1 MVWGDVNIYSK
12 RLFVWRTPRIY
23 SLLPRRKPLL
33 SCQSK
38 WKMRW
43 SIIDHCITNLQFSTF
58 TQLYMQCEIWNVILG
73 LLLASWGKSNSLTAS
88 RCNWFRDSVRII
100 DATLILRSLMQ
111 SPMGYETRRGTS
123 LIVPK
128 IEVDSMELTNWSCH
142 AADIGERRNSIKA
155 ALLGISRLG
164 TTKKATLLR

>member
-33 SCQSK
+33 SMNSCQSK

-58 TQLYMQCEIWNVILG
+58 TQLVIYMQCEIWNVLLG
-73 LLLASWGKSNSLTAS
+73 LLLAPWGKSNSLTAS

-100 DATLILRSLMQ
+100 YWCNIGTEVTQAIADGVWDAARDIVNCTKN
-111 SPMGYETRRGTS
+111 RGRFNG
-123 LIVPK
+123 
-128 IEVDSMELTNWSCH
+128 VDKLKLSC
-142 AADIGERRNSIKA
+142 GWYWRKA
-155 ALLGISRLG
+155 E
-164 TTKKATLLR
+164 